1 MSDVLLAESLFMRTL
16 SVFIVNFEHIS
27 HLVLVFLFLTFNML
41 LPVGQSKI
49 YDSFFPEIVNGEKS
63 PP

>member
-1 MSDVLLAESLFMRTL
+1 MSDVLLAESLFMRTPN
-16 SVFIVNFEHIS
+16 VFIVNFEHIS
-27 HLVLVFLFLTFNML
+27 HFVLVFLFLTFNML

-49 YDSFFPEIVNGEKS
+49 HDSFFPKIVNDEKS